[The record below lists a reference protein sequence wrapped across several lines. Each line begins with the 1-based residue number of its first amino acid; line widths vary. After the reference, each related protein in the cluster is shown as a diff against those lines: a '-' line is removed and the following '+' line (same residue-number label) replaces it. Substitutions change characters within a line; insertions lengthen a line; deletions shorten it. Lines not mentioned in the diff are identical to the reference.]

1 MPLDV
6 SILYKFAMIR
16 RELLA
21 ELREDMEKS
30 MKDGNKYNELR
41 QKR

>member
-1 MPLDV
+1 M

-21 ELREDMEKS
+21 KLREDMEKS
-30 MKDGNKYNELR
+30 MKNGNKYNELK